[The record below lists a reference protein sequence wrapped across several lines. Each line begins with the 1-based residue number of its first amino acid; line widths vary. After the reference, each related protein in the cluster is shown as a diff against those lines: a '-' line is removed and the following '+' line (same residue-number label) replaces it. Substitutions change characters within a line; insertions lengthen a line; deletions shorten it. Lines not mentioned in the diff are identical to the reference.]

1 MGDDR
6 TDDTGR
12 APATRASGVKVRW
25 TPTMRETFF
34 AHLACSCNVTAAAA
48 AIGLRPAQVHYRR
61 RNNKPFAAEWERG
74 IHAGY
79 LMLEMRMI
87 GHVLTGGGEIIDGD
101 GAEVEPLAYADA
113 VKLLTLYFARREG
126 RVGKRPPAQVVAT
139 REQADAAILA
149 KLTALAARKAR
160 DEDNACKAHAAG
172 ETRKARGAADAREAR
187 AAGDARKARAAGGVR
202 GAGDAA

>member
-1 MGDDR
+1 MGNDR

-12 APATRASGVKVRW
+12 APAKRASGVKVRW

-61 RNNKPFAAEWERG
+61 RINKPFAAEWERG

-79 LMLEMRMI
+79 LLLEMRMI
-87 GHVLTGGGEIIDGD
+87 GHVLAGGGETIDGD

-139 REQADAAILA
+139 RDQADAAILA

-160 DEDNACKAHAAG
+160 DEEN
-172 ETRKARGAADAREAR
+172 
-187 AAGDARKARAAGGVR
+187 ARKARDAGGARTTRDAGR
-202 GAGDAA
+202 GREAGDVA